1 MPSPI
6 TRSPLKVVMKERG
19 TQMMATDP
27 GGAIVLEGVRALI
40 AGPGMAAAVQ
50 TTAAGQWTIGRS
62 VGGSAPVFDEAGVP
76 VAEIRTTG
84 RGHHT
89 IATGDGTEIDVG
101 NDRFKPWFGVRF
113 AGFGRARAPIV
124 RQSRSFKLWL
134 SDEFL
139 ARPDHEMLIA
149 VFAYVARAKIAG
161 QIARSAQSSATP
173 Y

>member
-6 TRSPLKVVMKERG
+6 TRSPLKVMLREHA
-19 TQMMATDP
+19 TQMTATDP

-40 AGPGMAAAVQ
+40 AAPGTAAAVQ

-62 VGGSAPVFDEAGVP
+62 VGGNAPVFDAAGVP
-76 VAEIRTTG
+76 VAEIRTTR

-101 NDRFKPWFGVRF
+101 NERFKPWFGVRF
-113 AGFGRARAPIV
+113 AAFGRARAPIV

-139 ARPDHEMLIA
+139 ARPDHEMLVA
-149 VFAYVARAKIAG
+149 VFAYVARSKIAG
-161 QIARSAQSSATP
+161 QIARAAQSSPTP
-173 Y
+173 